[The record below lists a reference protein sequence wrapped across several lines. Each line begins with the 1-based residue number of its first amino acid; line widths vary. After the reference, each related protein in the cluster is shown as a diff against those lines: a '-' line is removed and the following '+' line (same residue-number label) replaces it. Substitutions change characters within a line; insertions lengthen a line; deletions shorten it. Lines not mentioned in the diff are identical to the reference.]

1 MDICTNFT
9 PTMEQKTKP
18 STIKVLP
25 QTVQTL
31 NFIAAHM
38 NVKQY
43 EAVEKL
49 AEKEKQKILKAIT
62 K

>member
-1 MDICTNFT
+1 
-9 PTMEQKTKP
+9 MEKKKKL

-25 QTVQTL
+25 ETVQTL
-31 NFIAAHM
+31 NFISAHM